1 MILLQGRGG
10 PGMTTN
16 VGKFPCDIVFGP
28 LLLLEKFFSSSKLS
42 SSLVHDI
49 QINRSNLGDQHFLAT
64 PLFTSQ

>member
-28 LLLLEKFFSSSKLS
+28 LLLLEKFFSSSKLVKIS
-42 SSLVHDI
+42 C
-49 QINRSNLGDQHFLAT
+49 T
-64 PLFTSQ
+64 